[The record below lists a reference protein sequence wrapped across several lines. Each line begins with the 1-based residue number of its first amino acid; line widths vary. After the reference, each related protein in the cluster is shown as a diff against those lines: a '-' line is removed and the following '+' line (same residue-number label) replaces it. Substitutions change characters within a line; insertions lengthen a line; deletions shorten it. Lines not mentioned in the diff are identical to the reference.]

1 MQTLTPRLTKYHS
14 EAKRTKVRYGPY
26 TLIPNTKRGFST
38 SGEMGMT
45 MRIEAMARPCT
56 GRCNLLLA
64 TSDLE
69 WANGTQATNQDGAWL
84 HHIVF
89 TALGQGHKDST
100 CPIGVLPGE
109 RFFSSG
115 NERTPTS
122 FGDVMMT
129 SPNKVKSAFPLKP
142 ADSLFAQFELM
153 NITPVEKRG
162 IYLVVD
168 WEWFA
173 PSAADEKVWKR
184 ARAMWLDITGCGASS
199 KGVPANKRVFDYGWS
214 WTSTFNGDMLGV
226 GKFTPFDDRPAN
238 WSRRPSARRRLSA
251 GRYEEL

>member
-1 MQTLTPRLTKYHS
+1 MQNLTPRLTKYHP

-45 MRIEAMARPCT
+45 MRIEAMARPCS

-64 TSDLE
+64 ASDLE
-69 WANGTQATNQDGAWL
+69 WTNGTQATNQDGAWL

-89 TALGQGHKDST
+89 TALGNGHKDST

-122 FGDVMMT
+122 FGDVLMT
-129 SPNKVKSAFPLKP
+129 SPNKIKSAFPLKP
-142 ADSLFAQFELM
+142 ADTLFAQFELM
-153 NITPVEKRG
+153 NITPVEMRG
-162 IYLVVD
+162 VYLVVD

-199 KGVPANKRVFDYGWS
+199 KGVPAGKRVFDYGWS
-214 WTSTFNGDMLGV
+214 WTSNFNGDMLGV
-226 GKFTPFDDRPAN
+226 GTLLHFD
-238 WSRRPSARRRLSA
+238 
-251 GRYEEL
+251 EESTR